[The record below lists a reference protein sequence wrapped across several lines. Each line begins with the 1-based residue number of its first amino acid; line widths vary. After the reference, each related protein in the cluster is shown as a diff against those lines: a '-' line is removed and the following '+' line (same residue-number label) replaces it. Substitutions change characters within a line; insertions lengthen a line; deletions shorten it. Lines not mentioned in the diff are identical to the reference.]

1 MSPSEDKYPT
11 SDLTVGQMSARS
23 GVAVSALH
31 YYEAEGLI
39 RSSRT
44 AAGHRRFD
52 RRELRRVAVI
62 RVAQSLGLSLADIR
76 AMLDRVPQGKP
87 VRREDW
93 QAASAVGRDALDNR
107 IERLLRLRDQLDH
120 CIGCGCL
127 SLEACPLNNANDRLA
142 SDGSGPRRWMSGAAG
157 E

>member
-1 MSPSEDKYPT
+1 MSSSQDRMPAR
-11 SDLTVGQMSARS
+11 DLTVGEMSARS

-39 RSSRT
+39 RSSRNT
-44 AAGHRRFD
+44 AGHRRFD

-76 AMLDRVPQGKP
+76 AMLDRVPQGKA

-93 QAASAVGRDALDNR
+93 LAASEVWRDALDDR

-127 SLEACPLNNANDRLA
+127 SLEACPLNNAHDRLA
-142 SDGSGPRRWMSGAAG
+142 TDGSGARRWMSRTAG